1 MNFAGD
7 LRAWLL
13 WVIKIRFLIITLVFA
28 IEYGVRQV
36 VHSPGNLLSLN
47 YLGSAVILWY
57 LLGLF
62 YLVYYHVGRDYL
74 LQAHLQ
80 LYLDIATITAIV
92 HFTGDAESSYISLY
106 LLVILLGSILLP
118 RAQAFTVA
126 AVSFICMGSLLEFA
140 YLPTIYPGLAHRY
153 PTLRFLTTS
162 SPVPVDLGTLQ
173 VKIVF
178 DLFGFFAVA
187 YLSSYLVENLREA
200 GAELRDKSG
209 QVASLEAI
217 KENMRWIRNPK

>member
-62 YLVYYHVGRDYL
+62 YLVYYQVGRDYL

-80 LYLDIATITAIV
+80 LYLDIAIDRKSTRLN
-92 HFTGDAESSYISLY
+92 SSHGY
-106 LLVILLGSILLP
+106 
-118 RAQAFTVA
+118 
-126 AVSFICMGSLLEFA
+126 
-140 YLPTIYPGLAHRY
+140 
-153 PTLRFLTTS
+153 
-162 SPVPVDLGTLQ
+162 
-173 VKIVF
+173 
-178 DLFGFFAVA
+178 
-187 YLSSYLVENLREA
+187 
-200 GAELRDKSG
+200 
-209 QVASLEAI
+209 
-217 KENMRWIRNPK
+217 